1 MRDNYYDI
9 KAISNSSL
17 SWLKES
23 PKVFQ
28 ENMNN
33 KADER
38 ESKSLKN
45 GKIIHSF
52 ILEPDSFAVSDV
64 EPVEGMMG
72 RFIEELVKIEL
83 NGTIEEQER
92 RYATAYTKAGFKLSI
107 DVILKNLNKD
117 DNQNFYKFLLNTNG
131 KTCLSVVDYKM
142 LTNIKNNL
150 TQHKKATW
158 LLFNDMF
165 LKFKNTI
172 LIEETLEFEIDD
184 IKCKAKPDK
193 VIINH
198 ENKQVF
204 LIDLKTTSKAINKF
218 YESFQVYEY
227 GRQLAFYKDALITKY
242 GLENYDF
249 ACYIIA
255 VQTVKYNEVA
265 VFRITDKQL
274 DKGKKQYL
282 ELFNLY
288 KEHKKYGF
296 EFPLDYYLSA
306 TGEVELKE
314 EVDVYDNGES
324 KTA

>member
-33 KADER
+33 KSEER

-45 GKIIHSF
+45 GKIIHNF
-52 ILEPDSFAVSDV
+52 ILEPDKFAVADV
-64 EPVEGMMG
+64 APVEGMMG
-72 RFIEELVKIEL
+72 RFIEELVNIES

-107 DVILKNLNKD
+107 DVVLKNLNKD

-131 KTCLSVVDYKM
+131 KTCLSPIDFKM
-142 LTNIKNNL
+142 LNNIKDNL
-150 TQHKKATW
+150 IRHKKANW

-165 LKFKNTI
+165 LQFKNTI
-172 LIEETLEFEIDD
+172 LIEKTLEFEIDD

-198 ENKQVF
+198 ENKTVF
-204 LIDLKTTSKAINKF
+204 LIDLKTTSKSLNKF
-218 YESFQVYEY
+218 YSSFELYEY
-227 GRQLAFYKDALITKY
+227 GRQLAFYKDALISVY
-242 GLENYDF
+242 GLENYEF
-249 ACYIIA
+249 NCYIVA

-265 VFRITDKQL
+265 VFRITDNQL
-274 DKGKKQYL
+274 EKGKKQYL
-282 ELFNLY
+282 KLFNLY
-288 KEHKKYGF
+288 KEHTKYGF
-296 EFPLDYYLSA
+296 EFPLEYYLSA

-314 EVDVYDNGES
+314 EIDIYDDNGES
-324 KTA
+324 